1 MMYAIT
7 AGVLTATPLD
17 GRPAT
22 WSFGSAE
29 NELLGPPLV
38 VGERVFVTSA
48 MGLFAINR
56 IDGTLVSSDPLEDIA
71 AVEKAYTGGLD
82 IALAAADGLLL
93 VPTMTGLVAY

>member
-1 MMYAIT
+1 
-7 AGVLTATPLD
+7 
-17 GRPAT
+17 
-22 WSFGSAE
+22 
-29 NELLGPPLV
+29 
-38 VGERVFVTSA
+38 